1 MIPMVWYEVTW
12 YWKEKDMEPY
22 TTPPEWV
29 PEIKELDHLI
39 GTQKWVTEVLGIQN
53 VCYLLQI
60 QICFMIEMAHP
71 GSTLMIGMFS
81 CILCVFCLSKV
92 LPHMFFLGIQN
103 VCDLS

>member
-39 GTQKWVTEVLGIQN
+39 GTQKWVTEVPVESKLDGE
-53 VCYLLQI
+53 C
-60 QICFMIEMAHP
+60 
-71 GSTLMIGMFS
+71 S
-81 CILCVFCLSKV
+81 CLKAS
-92 LPHMFFLGIQN
+92 LPQGLHKQQ
-103 VCDLS
+103 